1 MQNYAFALN
10 YQADFGLNKI
20 FFMYFICLLIIFVFI
35 FEAKTAMSTSDDFK
49 ISIIAENMYNAMN
62 DLVHIDDLYTQRMV
76 WGNNKSEKILGF
88 TANEIIDKGNEFIQ
102 KHYHPDDIKEIPKII
117 EFFKNNKDK
126 EHTTFFRV
134 KHKDG
139 HWVFFITKRS
149 LYNNDSRY
157 VLSIST
163 IISDNIDCGLNFKE
177 FVKIRTA
184 EENKELIKI
193 FTKREIEILS
203 LIKLGFTNDMIAEK
217 LFISKL
223 TVSTHRNNILRKT
236 KLHNIA
242 ELINYAKEIG
252 LI

>member
-1 MQNYAFALN
+1 ML
-10 YQADFGLNKI
+10 
-20 FFMYFICLLIIFVFI
+20 
-35 FEAKTAMSTSDDFK
+35 TSDDFK

-88 TANEIIDKGNEFIQ
+88 TAKEIIDKGNEFIQ

-134 KHKDG
+134 KHMDG

-184 EENKELIKI
+184 EENKELIDL
-193 FTKREIEILS
+193 FTKREKEIII
-203 LIKLGFTNDMIAEK
+203 LISQGFTNDMIAEK
-217 LFISKL
+217 LFISAK
-223 TVSTHRNNILRKT
+223 TADCHRTNCLK
-236 KLHNIA
+236 KAKMHNSA
-242 ELINYAKEIG
+242 ELVIYAKKIG
-252 LI
+252 LL